1 MSLTGSGLKSFR
13 SIPTFGTVGA
23 LAEIIDN
30 SIQWRRKDIQCDIG
44 VYLIERGRSKN
55 VKDIIIMDN
64 GQGMGDIID
73 TCLYFGGGTN
83 HGATSNLGKFGIG
96 LPYSSCSQSEEYHV
110 YSWQK
115 KGEYKHV
122 YRNHKEFGP
131 NELVK
136 DKPHNKLNELPTLFL
151 EINPDLKKYESGTI
165 IYWKDCDRINPKL
178 AQTIL
183 RHLDE
188 QLGRTYRHFIKK
200 NHINIEW
207 KTFHILSNKQSPIQD
222 QNLSYPIKKN
232 DPLRLMKSGTLL
244 LNDPYLIPEGEHDI
258 FQFFRDV
265 IVTSK
270 PDSNLNGHKHIIKL
284 KASYAKKETQR
295 NKNGFAQGREPIG
308 QLCKRNWGISLIRS
322 NREIKLSQFGYS
334 FPNSDDPLNRWWK
347 IEASFEPISDDIL
360 NVNANKT
367 DALNFRHIDS
377 EDYEQ
382 HNIDGGGVTNLEV
395 DLKHNLSCEISRL
408 FKDMMAEIKKVGEG
422 KKKKSN
428 PTHHKCPSCNKFMM
442 KGGKCSACNHEISYC
457 SAHNIELDENGNCE
471 ICDRIVVS
479 KICTTCHST
488 LDENNECKNCKKK
501 PTPPLTPEEESQLK
515 RILKKY
521 DIFNEDEEA
530 IQNTIDWFVRSGKG
544 HFVVFVP
551 EDTNPHVFI
560 NYQTYQGKFEI
571 IFVNTLHP
579 FYKTHIK
586 ELWVNGDEELES
598 IILFIISWV
607 TAEKHYDNESSK
619 KELISQFRMNFGLK
633 LSENLS
639 TWENLITSS

>member
-30 SIQWRRKDIQCDIG
+30 SLQWRKNNIQCNIG
-44 VYLIERGRSKN
+44 VYLIERGKSKT
-55 VKDIIIMDN
+55 VTDIVIIDN
-64 GQGMGDIID
+64 GQGMGEIID

-96 LPYSSCSQSEEYHV
+96 LPYSSCSQTEEYHV

-122 YRNHKEFGP
+122 YRDHKEFDP
-131 NELVK
+131 DQLVE
-136 DKPHNKLNELPTLFL
+136 DKPHTPLKTLPTIFL
-151 EINPDLKKYESGTI
+151 EINPDLKNYESGTI
-165 IYWKDCDRINPKL
+165 IYWKDCDRVRPKL
-178 AQTIL
+178 AKTIL

-188 QLGRTYRHFIKK
+188 QLGRTYRHFIKE
-200 NHINIEW
+200 NYINIEW
-207 KTFHILSNKQSPIQD
+207 KTFHILSDKQSPIKD
-222 QNLSYPIKKN
+222 KSLSYPIKKN

-244 LNDPYLIPEGEHDI
+244 TNDPYLITEGEHDV
-258 FQFFRDV
+258 FQLFREV
-265 IVTSK
+265 KVESK
-270 PDSNLNGHKHIIKL
+270 QDSELSNHKHLIRI

-295 NKNGFAQGREPIG
+295 KNGIAQGRTPFG

-322 NREIKLSQFGYS
+322 EREIKIGNFGYE
-334 FPNSDDPLNRWWK
+334 FPNSNDARNRWWK
-347 IEASFEPISDDIL
+347 VEVSFEPISDDVL

-367 DALNFRHIDS
+367 DALNFRYIDT

-395 DLKHNLSCEISRL
+395 DLRHKLSCEITRVIT
-408 FKDMMAEIKKVGEG
+408 DMFDEIKKVGEG
-422 KKKKSN
+422 KKLN
-428 PTHHKCPSCNKFMM
+428 PTPSHHKCPKCLKFKM
-442 KGGKCSACNHEISYC
+442 KGGVCLECDHKITYC
-457 SAHNIELDENGNCE
+457 PSHHIELDEHGNCE

-479 KICTTCHST
+479 KICTSCHST
-488 LDENNECKNCKKK
+488 LNENNECDNCKKK
-501 PTPPLTPEEESQLK
+501 PTPPLSPEEESQLK

-521 DIFNEDEEA
+521 DIFNEDEDA
-530 IQNTIDWFVRSGKG
+530 IQNTIDWFVRSGKS
-544 HFVVFVP
+544 HFVIFVP
-551 EDTNPHVFI
+551 EDNNPHAFI
-560 NYQTYQGKFEI
+560 NYQTYNGKFEI

-579 FYKTHIK
+579 FYKNHIK
-586 ELWVNGDEELES
+586 ELWEEGSDDLEA

-607 TAEKHYDNESSK
+607 TAEKSYDNEASK
-619 KELISQFRMNFGLK
+619 KELISQFRANFGLK

-639 TWENLITSS
+639 TWESVITSS